1 MSGAEVGALGLAAAG
16 LSSPAGAVGVVTM
29 GAAVTTTMASPRTQ
43 VFGRAR
49 RGSQVVVDAVA
60 AAPKLVQKVS
70 MAVIHAQ
77 QKWLFDNVEMMLT
90 PRTPEA
96 PAKMVSAAAY
106 LQEHSV
112 ADAANA
118 VVHGQAYLSSKLTLL
133 LVGLTGG
140 AVYGYDTLRGPTVK
154 ELEAAGVQP
163 GGGGWRNFAIVILVV
178 LCAAA
183 FFLGRLEGKTEVRW
197 QRGDG
202 KKGADG
208 VTKSPARLVRVEK
221 KTR

>member
-1 MSGAEVGALGLAAAG
+1 MSGVEVPALALGSAGLGSPAAIGAVAAAG
-16 LSSPAGAVGVVTM
+16 V
-29 GAAVTTTMASPRTQ
+29 AALTPRTLNSQ
-43 VFGRAR
+43 LGGRAR
-49 RGSQVVVDAVA
+49 RMSAAVGDAVV

-77 QKWLFDNVEMMLT
+77 QKWLMDNVEIMMT
-90 PRTPEA
+90 PRTPEG
-96 PAKMVSAAAY
+96 PAQLVGA
-106 LQEHSV
+106 HSV
-112 ADAANA
+112 LEAADA
-118 VVHGQAYLSSKLTLL
+118 VVHGKAYMSTQLTAV
-133 LVGLTGG
+133 LVALTGG

>member
-1 MSGAEVGALGLAAAG
+1 MSGVEVPALGLAGAALGSPAAITAAAG
-16 LSSPAGAVGVVTM
+16 VAV
-29 GAAVTTTMASPRTQ
+29 ASITPRSLNSQ
-43 VFGRAR
+43 LGGRAR
-49 RGSQVVVDAVA
+49 RMSQTVGDAVV

-77 QKWLFDNVEMMLT
+77 QKWLMDNVEIMMT
-90 PRTPEA
+90 PRSPTTPA
-96 PAKMVSAAAY
+96 QLVGA
-106 LQEHSV
+106 HSV
-112 ADAANA
+112 LEAADA
-118 VVHGQAYLSSKLTLL
+118 VVHGRAYLSTQLTAV
-133 LVGLTGG
+133 LVALTGG
-140 AVYGYDTLRGPTVK
+140 AFYGYDTLRGPTVK

>member
-1 MSGAEVGALGLAAAG
+1 MSGVEVPALALGSAGLGSPAAIGAVAAAG
-16 LSSPAGAVGVVTM
+16 V
-29 GAAVTTTMASPRTQ
+29 AAITPRTLNSQ
-43 VFGRAR
+43 LGGRAR
-49 RGSQVVVDAVA
+49 RMSQKVGDAVV
-60 AAPKLVQKVS
+60 AAPEMVRKVS
-70 MAVIHAQ
+70 MAVFTAQ

-90 PRTPEA
+90 PRTPEG
-96 PAKMVSAAAY
+96 PAVLVTAAEY
-106 LQEHSV
+106 VEKHSV
-112 ADAANA
+112 AEVANA

-133 LVGLTGG
+133 LVALTGG
-140 AVYGYDTLRGPTVK
+140 AFYGYDTLRGPTVK

>member
-1 MSGAEVGALGLAAAG
+1 MSGAEIPALALSSAGLGSPAAIGAAA
-16 LSSPAGAVGVVTM
+16 AT
-29 GAAVTTTMASPRTQ
+29 AAAALTPRTLNSQ
-43 VFGRAR
+43 LGGRAR
-49 RGSQVVVDAVA
+49 RMSAAVGDAVV

-77 QKWLFDNVEMMLT
+77 QKWLMDNVEIMMT
-90 PRTPEA
+90 PRTPEG
-96 PAKMVSAAAY
+96 PAQLVGA
-106 LQEHSV
+106 HSV
-112 ADAANA
+112 LEAADA
-118 VVHGQAYLSSKLTLL
+118 VVHGKAYMSTQLTAV
-133 LVGLTGG
+133 LVALTGG